1 MLFLTKSLPKGI
13 EPMNKFFLISL
24 SAAIFAFYGC
34 GDDSSSSV
42 NPQPESSSSS
52 QEESSSSEVAIKTGP
67 TIKDRGNLKAIK
79 NYPVAKY
86 KNIQESGA
94 AGFAAAYWDACR
106 PNCSDPELFKK
117 FGANPYKDSYGAS
130 KSCSVHSY
138 EIPAFTLAKG
148 STSGTY
154 SAVPN
159 ACGYKTPSQ
168 GAFTCTDRAPVA
180 VNDTLAYG
188 FAAGYSEKELL
199 CGRCFHIQFTGES
212 EYMETSTTQSI
223 KGKHMIVMVLAQGS
237 DGQSTQVDLMIP
249 GSGNGAYD
257 VLPQMVPNDNTKWGE
272 PYGGFAAECYN
283 KLGYESSK
291 PEEIQECI
299 REKCQ
304 VAFDGEDN
312 LLEGCLWSA
321 NWFYGANMPKH
332 KLEEVEC
339 PQYLV
344 DKYMSTINTEA
355 DNNFKYQSDWSIYNP
370 GDFVETVE

>member
-1 MLFLTKSLPKGI
+1 
-13 EPMNKFFLISL
+13 MNKFFLVSL

-42 NPQPESSSSS
+42 KPQPESSSS

-94 AGFAAAYWDACR
+94 AGFAAAFWDACR

-148 STSGTY
+148 SNSGTY

-159 ACGYKTPSQ
+159 ACGSKTPSQ
-168 GAFTCTDRAPVA
+168 SAFTCTDMAPVA

-199 CGRCFHIQFTGES
+199 CGKCFHIQFTGES
-212 EYMETSTTQSI
+212 EFTETSTTPSI
-223 KGKHMIVMVLAQGS
+223 KGKHMVVMILAQGS
-237 DGQSTQVDLMIP
+237 DGKSTQVDLMIP

-272 PYGGFAAECYN
+272 PYGGFAVECYN
-283 KLGYESSK
+283 KFGYDNSK
-291 PEEIQECI
+291 PQDIQECI
-299 REKCQ
+299 REKCK

-312 LLEGCLWSA
+312 LLDGCLWSA
-321 NWFYGANMPKH
+321 DWFYGANMPKH

-344 DKYMSTINTEA
+344 DKYKSTINTEA
-355 DNNFKYQSDWSIYNP
+355 ENNFKYQNDWSIYNP